1 MNKIISE
8 GNDAMAKIL
17 AGINLVA
24 NPVKATISP
33 MGRTVILSESKVEN
47 YGVVNAPI
55 IVSKDGFRVSQS
67 IASNDP
73 EIQVGVKMMQDVA
86 EKQVIDA
93 GDATSTV
100 CLLTQKILTGGI
112 ELIKQ
117 GANHVEV
124 VKGIN
129 YAVDHI
135 VKQLKK
141 MAIALEGNVEMVRQV
156 AQVCSNNDTV
166 IGNLIAEAFEKIGED
181 GIISIEESRGYDTTI
196 KISDGIKFGLGWAS
210 PYFINNK
217 AKAECELI
225 NPYILIYDRP
235 ITILKD
241 FWPLLERYVQD
252 NASSGVKRPLM
263 IFCDRSEGEAL
274 ATLTV
279 NTSNGN
285 FQACLVEMAH
295 LGQHKRD
302 FLDDIA
308 AFTGATSINE
318 LRGIKLEN
326 VEVSHLGQAK
336 KIVVGKG
343 ETVII
348 EGTKNETVYNA
359 LIDGLKEQES
369 IMEESEEKLLLKRRI
384 ARLKGSVATLTI
396 GGITEIEM
404 KEAADRAEDAVRSVA
419 ASVEEG
425 VIPGGGT
432 AFLNISWPDI
442 RVKTEGE
449 VNGAILIMNVL
460 ETPLNQICMNA
471 GVDYFEITKSI
482 LIGKSGS
489 LLEVDNIPDEFISE
503 NIGYNAKTG
512 TIEDLVKAGII
523 EPVKSNRCALQN
535 AASLCCQILS
545 SSFMITD
552 CL

>member
-8 GNDAMAKIL
+8 GSTVMSKLLQGVD
-17 AGINLVA
+17 LVA
-24 NPVKATISP
+24 NPVKSTISP
-33 MGRTVILSESKVEN
+33 LGRTVIISQSRVEN
-47 YGVVNAPI
+47 YGVINAPI
-55 IVSKDGFRVSQS
+55 VVSKDGFRVSQS

-73 EIQVGVKMMQDVA
+73 EVQVGVKMIQAIA
-86 EKQVIDA
+86 EKQVVDA
-93 GDATSTV
+93 GDGTSTV
-100 CLLTQKILTGGI
+100 CLLTQEILKGGI
-112 ELIKQ
+112 ELIKN

-129 YAVDHI
+129 FAVNE
-135 VKQLKK
+135 VVEKLKA
-141 MAIALEGNVEMVRQV
+141 MAIPLQGNVEMVRQV
-156 AQVCSNNDTV
+156 ASVCSNNDTV
-166 IGNLIAEAFEKIGED
+166 IGNLIAEAFERIGED
-181 GIISIEESRGYDTTI
+181 GIISIEESRGYETTI

-241 FWPLLERYVQD
+241 FWPLLEKYVQSNSD
-252 NASSGVKRPLM
+252 NGKRPLM
-263 IFCDRSEGEAL
+263 VFCDKSEGEAL

-279 NTSNGN
+279 NTSKGN
-285 FQACLVEMAH
+285 FQACLVEMAP

-326 VEVSHLGQAK
+326 VEMHHLGSAK
-336 KIVVGKG
+336 KVIVSKG

-348 EGTKNETVYNA
+348 EGAKDESIYNS
-359 LIDGLKEQES
+359 LIDGLKEQETEL
-369 IMEESEEKLLLKRRI
+369 EEGDEKTFLKRRI

-419 ASVEEG
+419 ASTEEG
-425 VIPGGGT
+425 IIPGGGT
-432 AFLNISWPDI
+432 AFIRCIWTEKDDI
-442 RVKTEGE
+442 FKGDA
-449 VNGAILIMNVL
+449 GKGQSLIIESL
-460 ETPLNQICMNA
+460 KSSLGQICINA
-471 GVDYFEITKSI
+471 GVDPLPI
-482 LIGKSGS
+482 
-489 LLEVDNIPDEFISE
+489 ISE
-503 NIGYNAKTG
+503 VAFNTGGNMGYNAKTRVV
-512 TIEDLVKAGII
+512 EDLIKAGII

-545 SSFMITD
+545 SSFMVTD
-552 CL
+552 TL